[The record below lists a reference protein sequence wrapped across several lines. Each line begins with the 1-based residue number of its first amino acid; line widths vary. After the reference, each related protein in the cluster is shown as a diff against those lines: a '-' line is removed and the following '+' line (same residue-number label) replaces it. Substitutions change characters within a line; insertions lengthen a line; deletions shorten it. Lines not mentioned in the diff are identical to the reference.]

1 MYDLIQVLLMHCT
14 GSSTLYCTGIAG
26 GYCCCCCYCC
36 SFGGPSELH
45 SNLKSY
51 TPPYCMHWQ
60 KHCSTGI
67 AGGHCQMIEVG
78 KSRLQIDFTFFST
91 LFSLSHLSL
100 SIICFQSKFATD
112 NRNALVKYCKIQLK
126 LVNVKCKLIYF
137 NCMFL
142 KIVILLFAKVLV
154 LY

>member
-1 MYDLIQVLLMHCT
+1 MQRHCNTVFSSLKKKFCKTFWMYDLIQVLLMHCT

-60 KHCSTGI
+60 KHCSTCI

-91 LFSLSHLSL
+91 LFSLSHLSPTPSFVSSQNL
-100 SIICFQSKFATD
+100 
-112 NRNALVKYCKIQLK
+112 QLTTEM
-126 LVNVKCKLIYF
+126 LW
-137 NCMFL
+137 
-142 KIVILLFAKVLV
+142 
-154 LY
+154 